1 LKRTRHG
8 ALLSALALATC
19 AAPVRAA
26 DDTLGARLA
35 AIEATQAAARDRYS
49 KALQQ
54 VEQTEAGR
62 QPPTD
67 RFLKE
72 LDKNVE
78 AALSLARESPGHPA
92 AFGALKFVIRANG
105 SGPGDGSARALR
117 LLLDHGDD
125 RRPGHGDYL
134 AHVALRLFQY
144 SDAEALLRR
153 VLDRNQSRDDRA
165 AACYWLAQHLSHQAH
180 MVRRLR
186 EKPGEQK
193 SFERYL
199 AAVPI
204 GKFVKEKDPEA
215 LDKASEALLERA
227 VAEFGDVT
235 LPGYKRPLSEFVSE
249 ELFAARNLG
258 VGKTAPEIE
267 GVDHEGRP
275 FKLSE
280 TRGKVVVLTFSGN
293 WCGPCVGMYPQER
306 ALLEKFKDR
315 PFTIVSAVTD
325 EDVETVKRAIASGKI
340 TWRCWWDGGTDGPI
354 TTRWGIVSFPSIFV
368 LDRNGVIRFR
378 DFRGDDLDRAV
389 SGLLDAPE
397 ADAALD

>member
-1 LKRTRHG
+1 MKTRRG
-8 ALLSALALATC
+8 AFLMALVLA
-19 AAPVRAA
+19 ASPPLVRAA
-26 DDTLGARLA
+26 DDTLGARLT
-35 AIEATQAAARDRYS
+35 AIEAAQTAARDRFS
-49 KALQQ
+49 KELQQ

-72 LDKNVE
+72 LDENVE
-78 AALSLARESPGHPA
+78 AALSLARENPGHPA

-144 SDAEALLRR
+144 SDAEVLLRR
-153 VLDRNQSRDDRA
+153 VLDRNPSRDDRA
-165 AACYWLAQHLSHQAH
+165 NACYWLARHLSHQAH

-186 EKPGEQK
+186 ERPGEQK
-193 SFERYL
+193 LYERYL

-204 GKFVKEKDPEA
+204 GKFVREKDPEA
-215 LDKASEALLERA
+215 LDKASETLLERA

-235 LPGYKRPLSEFVSE
+235 LPGYKEPLSEFANG

-258 VGKTAPEIE
+258 VGKAAPEIE

-306 ALLEKFKDR
+306 ALLKKFRDR
-315 PFTIVSAVTD
+315 PFTIVSVVTD
-325 EDVETVKRAIASGKI
+325 EDVETVKGAIASGKI

-354 TTRWGIVSFPSIFV
+354 TARWGIVSFPSIFV
-368 LDRNGVIRFR
+368 LDRNGVIRFK
-378 DFRGDDLDRAV
+378 DFRGDNLDRAV
-389 SGLLDAPE
+389 SGLLDEPE
-397 ADAALD
+397 TDAAAD